1 MKKVLLCFIC
11 LFTFANIYATNF
23 FSSRFFEIKVE
34 VPAFVSNNAFKI
46 TDILKE
52 SPVIDLPTLATQIPL
67 SGFDLNLNAYPNV
80 TIQFKP
86 QTGPVIGAAVG
97 VDLYGNFN
105 ISQSLFTFLG
115 FGNTLNQDI
124 NVTLATNFDIFSYV
138 SLIGGYNS
146 PKLSVI
152 FSPSVVIPVA
162 YISTGYA
169 GVTVRNTESGE
180 FIVNADATANLFTS
194 FVTTDTMLALIQQNP
209 LVLLNDAID
218 SAGVDLSAKFRY
230 SILSFLDLTAK
241 FRVPIIP
248 CRLDYLTQAHA
259 SFNIS
264 LNLLDILTSG
274 TAPTP
279 SYSYELRN
287 GTPWSYQFSRPLKVF
302 VQADLLPK
310 NDFLSAFAGVGFG
323 IKHPFSGDSS
333 EIKWYPEYLLGAKF
347 GIYSILMGTLSSEY
361 TDQIFIHQL
370 MITLNLRFVQVDAGV
385 SLSASSFVDSFNIKG
400 VGVYAAATIGF

>member
-1 MKKVLLCFIC
+1 MKKFFIS
-11 LFTFANIYATNF
+11 LFLIVSIFKLSATNF
-23 FSSRFFEIKVE
+23 FSSRFFEIKAE
-34 VPAFVSNNAFKI
+34 VPAYVSNNSLKI
-46 TDILKE
+46 TDYLVS
-52 SPVIDLPTLATQIPL
+52 SPVLDLQSIALQVPIEGLNL
-67 SGFDLNLNAYPNV
+67 DLNLYPKV
-80 TIQFKP
+80 TIQFNP
-86 QTGPVIGAAVG
+86 QKGPVIGAAVG
-97 VDLYGNFN
+97 VDLYGNVN

-115 FGNTLNQDI
+115 LGNTLNQDI